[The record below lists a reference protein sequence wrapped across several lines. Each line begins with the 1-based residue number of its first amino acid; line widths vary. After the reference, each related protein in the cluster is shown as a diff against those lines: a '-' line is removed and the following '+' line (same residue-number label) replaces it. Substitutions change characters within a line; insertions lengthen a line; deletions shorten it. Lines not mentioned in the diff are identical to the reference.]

1 MRHQV
6 QELGHFGLKGMG
18 LFAHGFEMSKVESM
32 QLRSNY
38 SNRHMVAGPKISS
51 SGGLKL
57 LIKTFRAAP
66 SNAIA
71 LPASCP
77 A

>member
-32 QLRSNY
+32 QLRSNC
-38 SNRHMVAGPKISS
+38 SNRHMVAEPKISS
-51 SGGLKL
+51 SAGLKL
-57 LIKTFRAAP
+57 VIKTFHVAP